1 MSLSPSTEPIKLP
14 PMLGLPADFTVPDVI
29 PLNTP
34 SVPVPSII
42 NTERALERAAES
54 LRAASGPVAVDTER
68 AQGIRY
74 GIRAFLVQ
82 LKREDKLYLI
92 DPEAF
97 SDLRIIND
105 ALADA
110 EWIIHAATQDFP
122 SLDLLGM
129 RPRLLFDTE
138 LGARLAGLERVNLG
152 AVVEELLGYKLEK
165 KHSQEDWSQRPLPE
179 SWLNYACL
187 DVDVLA
193 DLRDALEE
201 ILEDQ
206 GKLEYARQEF
216 AYLCSLPPADP
227 AAKKAER
234 WRKTKGRNTLRSV
247 PQLTALR
254 NLWFERDKLAQKKD
268 IDSKALLSDA
278 ALVEAAQKMPR
289 NVPAIMAI
297 PGFRTRLLKREGPR
311 WVRAIVSASR
321 GEDPV
326 PYTIPATAPPPL
338 KAWETKRPIS
348 LEILSEVRKIVQRES
363 ERLNIPAQNII
374 SADCIRRLC
383 WDPPEPYSQEA
394 LLEALRSHDVRP
406 WQIEILAPDLHEVF
420 QRHLG

>member
-1 MSLSPSTEPIKLP
+1 
-14 PMLGLPADFTVPDVI
+14 MLGLPADFTVPDVI

-105 ALADA
+105 ALADT

-193 DLRDALEE
+193 TAGVVANEKIWSE
-201 ILEDQ
+201 II
-206 GKLEYARQEF
+206 KN
-216 AYLCSLPPADP
+216 
-227 AAKKAER
+227 K
-234 WRKTKGRNTLRSV
+234 
-247 PQLTALR
+247 QLTGILLTKEGIKR
-254 NLWFERDKLAQKKD
+254 VFEEGKITD
-268 IDSKALLSDA
+268 
-278 ALVEAAQKMPR
+278 V
-289 NVPAIMAI
+289 
-297 PGFRTRLLKREGPR
+297 KR
-311 WVRAIVSASR
+311 S
-321 GEDPV
+321 
-326 PYTIPATAPPPL
+326 
-338 KAWETKRPIS
+338 
-348 LEILSEVRKIVQRES
+348 
-363 ERLNIPAQNII
+363 
-374 SADCIRRLC
+374 
-383 WDPPEPYSQEA
+383 
-394 LLEALRSHDVRP
+394 
-406 WQIEILAPDLHEVF
+406 
-420 QRHLG
+420 